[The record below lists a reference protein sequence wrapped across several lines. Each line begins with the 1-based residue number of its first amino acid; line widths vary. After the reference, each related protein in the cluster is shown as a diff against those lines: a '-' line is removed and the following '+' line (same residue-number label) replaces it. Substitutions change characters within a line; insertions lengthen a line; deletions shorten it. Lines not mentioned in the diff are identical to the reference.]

1 MLTWYPT
8 TKEQGIA
15 GSEAP
20 RPTGR
25 NPILLQRRGARRRK
39 NKVLRGAKHHDQP
52 AEAPFALKDVV
63 PVDERI
69 RRCGE
74 RSTTPNR
81 LKSDFAPKTWCPATK
96 EQGIAGSEAPR
107 PTGRSPILSQ
117 RRGARRRKNKV
128 LRGVKHHVQPAEI
141 RFCSEDVVTVDE
153 RTRHC
158 GERSTTPNR
167 PKPHFVPKTWCPTTE
182 EQGFAGSEAP
192 RPTGRNPILLRRRG
206 ARRRKN
212 KALRGAK
219 HHVQPAES
227 DFAPKTWCPAT
238 EEQGFAG
245 SEAPRPTGRSPILSQ
260 RRGARRRKNKALGG
274 AKHHAQPAE
283 APFCSKDVVPG
294 DERTRHCGE
303 RSTTPNP
310 PNPHLVPKTWCPV
323 TKNKIL
329 QTTLSRY

>member
-39 NKVLRGAKHHDQP
+39 NKALRGAKHHVQP
-52 AEAPFALKDVV
+52 AE
-63 PVDERI
+63 
-69 RRCGE
+69 
-74 RSTTPNR
+74 
-81 LKSDFAPKTWCPATK
+81 SDFAPKTRCPSTK
-96 EQGIAGSEAPR
+96 EQGIARSEAPR

-128 LRGVKHHVQPAEI
+128 LRGAKHHAQPAEI
-141 RFCSEDVVTVDE
+141 RFC
-153 RTRHC
+153 
-158 GERSTTPNR
+158 
-167 PKPHFVPKTWCPTTE
+167 
-182 EQGFAGSEAP
+182 
-192 RPTGRNPILLRRRG
+192 
-206 ARRRKN
+206 
-212 KALRGAK
+212 
-219 HHVQPAES
+219 
-227 DFAPKTWCPAT
+227 
-238 EEQGFAG
+238 
-245 SEAPRPTGRSPILSQ
+245 SQ

-294 DERTRHCGE
+294 DERTRHWGE
-303 RSTTPNP
+303 RSTTFNP
-310 PNPHLVPKTWCPV
+310 LNPHLVSKAWCPV